1 MDKQE
6 LKGKTILLV
15 HAGNEGKYFIARELK
30 KRGLRVICLHR
41 EEIKELSEAV
51 DHWIVSELNDHKD
64 SIAAVKNFLSANPK
78 IKLDGVV
85 TFWEECVFLTSK
97 LAEAFQLIGIPYQ
110 VAERAKNKYL
120 FREFCNKNGIPAPR
134 HMKISGTKDIPTIE
148 KQLNYPLVIKPIY
161 GAVSAFVVKVKNR
174 QELEETY
181 EYIKNNIKSYWLA
194 AEWENLELLVE
205 EFIDG
210 DEVDIDILLQN
221 GKIKFYSIADNF
233 NKNKNKFFV
242 DNGQAIPSGL
252 PEPDQDALITMAE
265 EAIEKLGIQNG
276 CVHFEAKSTKNGP
289 VPIEVNLRMGGDYI
303 YYYIRDSWGVD
314 FVEYSA
320 KIALGEYIKIEKPEL
335 PLRYIMGWDFEIQ
348 SSGILVELDISPEL
362 KTKKYLHKMSIGKE
376 IGDVILR
383 PPEGYDG
390 LGWITVYGDNLL
402 DAEDNLKEAL
412 ELVHYKVVEFDEE
425 SSLGRTSRKNS
436 LSTAV
441 ITKDR
446 LMQAAKIEKAQNILI
461 EDQRKLH
468 IGIAT
473 NILDYKLGDLHA
485 DGQKVTKDIEKELK
499 KRGYKVTLFDFNN
512 LPKTFFDL
520 ERSNVDLIFN
530 LSQGMNNMESMKP
543 QAAAFLESFHI
554 PFTGINS
561 FNLALCRD
569 KIRMKKLLTYH
580 NIPTPKWDYAYT
592 INDSISDELK
602 YPLIVKPGNASNSM
616 GITNSSVVTNKIQ
629 LQKQLKRI
637 IEDLRR
643 PALVEEY
650 IEGEEYSVSILGTD
664 DEDLRVLPL
673 TRSVFKKMP
682 KGAWNIYTEKAKQKP
697 MGNIIVQNPLKNVS
711 KKLESLLTEIALDT
725 YKIMRCR
732 DYGRVEIRVDEDDN
746 PYVLELNTNPFL
758 HNFEHMLK
766 AAQVTG
772 MKAGDLVE
780 EIIRISLSRF
790 NRKKQHYYKRSATK

>member
-30 KRGLRVICLHR
+30 KRGLRVICLNR
-41 EEIKELSEAV
+41 ENVKELAEAV
-51 DHWIVSELNDHKD
+51 DHWIVSELNDHKE
-64 SIAAVKNFLSANPK
+64 SIDAVKYFLKNNPK
-78 IKLDGVV
+78 IKIDGVV

-97 LAEAFQLIGIPYQ
+97 LAETFHLIGIPYAI
-110 VAERAKNKYL
+110 AERAKNKYL

-134 HMKISGTKDIPTIE
+134 HMKIAGKKDIPTIE
-148 KQLNYPLVIKPIY
+148 KNLNYPLVIKPIY

-174 QELEETY
+174 EELEDTY

-205 EFIDG
+205 EYIDG
-210 DEVDIDILLQN
+210 DEVDIDIILQN
-221 GKIKFYSIADNF
+221 GKVKFYSIADNF
-233 NKNKNKFFV
+233 NKNRDKFFV

-252 PEPDQDALITMAE
+252 PQPDQDTLIEMAE
-265 EAIEKLGIQNG
+265 EALEKLGIQNG
-276 CVHFEAKSTKNGP
+276 IIHFEAKSTKNGP
-289 VPIEVNLRMGGDYI
+289 VPIEINLRMGGDYI
-303 YYYIRDSWGVD
+303 YNYIKDSWGVD

-320 KIALGEYIKIEKPEL
+320 KIALGEYIKIEKPEF
-335 PLRYIMGWDFEIQ
+335 PLRYIMGWDFEIE

-436 LSTAV
+436 LSSAV
-441 ITKDR
+441 ITKSR
-446 LMQAAKIEKAQNILI
+446 LMRAAKIEKVKNILI

-468 IGIAT
+468 VGIAFNGNGGAFKT
-473 NILDYKLGDLHA
+473 SA
-485 DGQKVTKDIEKELK
+485 TVAKDVQKELQ

-512 LPKTFFDL
+512 LTKAHL
-520 ERSNVDLIFN
+520 DLIASSVDIVYN
-530 LSQGMNNMESMKP
+530 LCEGILGDDSLRP
-543 QAAAFLESFHI
+543 QAAALLEALQI
-554 PFTGINS
+554 PFTGTSS
-561 FNLALCRD
+561 FNLALVRD
-569 KIRMKKLLTYH
+569 RIRMKKLLSYH
-580 NIPTPKWDYAYT
+580 DTPTPKWDYAYT
-592 INDSISDELK
+592 IEDSIRDDLK
-602 YPLIVKPGNASNSM
+602 YPLIVKPGNANNSF
-616 GITNSSVVTNKIQ
+616 GIINESVVTNKVQ
-629 LQKQLKRI
+629 LKKQLKRI
-637 IEDLRR
+637 IEEMRR
-643 PALVEEY
+643 PALIEEY

-673 TRSVFKKMP
+673 TRSVFKKMS
-682 KGAWNIYTEKAKQKP
+682 KGAWNIYTEKERQNVVESNK
-697 MGNIIVQNPLKNVS
+697 NIMIQNPLKNVS
-711 KKLESLLTEIALDT
+711 KKLESLITEIAIDT

-732 DYGRVEIRVDEDDN
+732 DYGRVSVRVDKDDN

-758 HNFEHMLK
+758 HNGEHLTK
-766 AAQVTG
+766 AAQVNG
-772 MKAGDLVE
+772 MNFGDLIE
-780 EIIRISLSRF
+780 EIIRVSLSRF
-790 NRKKQHYYKRSATK
+790 NRKKQHLYKKK